1 MKAVKNPL
9 LAAIAII
16 VVCSALGLLT
26 NAYIQIIILFLFV
39 NAIMGMSLNL
49 VNGYTG
55 QFSLGHAGFVAVG
68 AYFTAMM
75 TTKFPIPEGIL
86 ALPYFILI
94 SLGGGLAAG
103 FFGYIVGLPSL
114 RLKGDYLAIVT
125 LGFGEITRVS
135 LNNIPSLG
143 GALGIS
149 SVPSMPEIDLGG
161 FIISNF
167 VVSIVFATF
176 WAIICFF
183 VIWRLLQS
191 SHGRCFLSVREDEI
205 AAEAMGINT
214 TKTKIQAFVV
224 SSFFAGIAGALYA
237 HFTNYVSPASFTFL
251 MSIDAVIMVVLGGMG
266 MTGVLTSALLITV
279 LPELLRS
286 LKDYTGGVDLRMIIY
301 SLALI
306 LIMILRPKGLF
317 GDKEI
322 NSLPMFNKEKKN
334 VSPTT

>member
-1 MKAVKNPL
+1 MKAIKNPL
-9 LAAIAII
+9 IT
-16 VVCSALGLLT
+16 ALGLLIICSAVGLLT
-26 NAYIQIIILFLFV
+26 NPYIQLIILFLFV
-39 NAIMGMSLNL
+39 NSIMGMSLNL

-68 AYFTAMM
+68 AYFTAIM
-75 TTKFPIPEGIL
+75 TTKFAPPTGMVS
-86 ALPYFILI
+86 LPYFVLI
-94 SLGGGLAAG
+94 SLGSGITAG
-103 FFGYIVGLPSL
+103 VFGYIVGLPSL

-125 LGFGEITRVS
+125 LGFGEIIRVS
-135 LNNIPSLG
+135 LNNISYFG

-149 SVPSMPEIDLGG
+149 SVPSMPEPT
-161 FIISNF
+161 FIVSLIFAIFWS
-167 VVSIVFATF
+167 VV
-176 WAIICFF
+176 CFF

-191 SHGRCFLSVREDEI
+191 SHGRCFLSIREDEI

-214 TKTKIQAFVV
+214 TKTKVQAFVV

-266 MTGVLTSALLITV
+266 SMTGVLTSALIITV

-322 NSLPMFNKEKKN
+322 TSLWRKN
-334 VSPTT
+334 VGSSS

>member
-1 MKAVKNPL
+1 MKSLKNPL
-9 LAAIAII
+9 IAAFGILA
-16 VVCSALGLLT
+16 VSATVGLLT
-26 NAYIQIIILFLFV
+26 NPYIQLIILFLFI

-68 AYFTAMM
+68 AYFSAIL
-75 TTKFPIPEGIL
+75 TTKFPVPAGF
-86 ALPYFILI
+86 AGFPYFLLI
-94 SLGGGLAAG
+94 TLGGGIVAG
-103 FFGYIVGLPSL
+103 LFGYVVGLPSL

-125 LGFGEITRVS
+125 LGFGEIIRVS
-135 LNNIPSLG
+135 LNNISYFG

-149 SVPSMPEIDLGG
+149 SVPSMPELDLGG
-161 FIISNF
+161 FVIPTF
-167 VVSIVFATF
+167 VTSLMFGIFWSIV
-176 WAIICFF
+176 CFF
-183 VIWRLLQS
+183 TIWRLLKS

-214 TKTKIQAFVV
+214 TRTKVQAFVV
-224 SSFFAGIAGALYA
+224 SSFFAGVSGALFA
-237 HFTNYVSPASFTFL
+237 HFTNYISPASFTFL

-266 MTGVLTSALLITV
+266 SMTGVLTSAFIITV

-322 NSLPMFNKEKKN
+322 NSLRRKN
-334 VSPTT
+334 VGSST

>member
-1 MKAVKNPL
+1 MRAIKTPL
-9 LAAIAII
+9 IAALGILI
-16 VVCSALGLLT
+16 VASTLGLLT
-26 NAYIQIIILFLFV
+26 NSYIQLIVLFLFV
-39 NAIMGMSLNL
+39 NSIMGMSLNL

-68 AYFTAMM
+68 AYFTAAI
-75 TTKFPIPEGIL
+75 TTKFPVPEGIM
-86 ALPYFILI
+86 ALPYFIVV
-94 SLGGGLAAG
+94 SLGAG
-103 FFGYIVGLPSL
+103 TMAGTFGYFVGLPSL

-125 LGFGEITRVS
+125 LGFGEIIRVS
-135 LNNIPSLG
+135 LNNIPYFG

-161 FIISNF
+161 YVISTFITSL
-167 VVSIVFATF
+167 VFAIF
-176 WAIICFF
+176 WSIICFF
-183 VIWRLLQS
+183 VIWRLLKS

-214 TKTKIQAFVV
+214 TKSKIQAFVV

-266 MTGVLTSALLITV
+266 SMTGVLTSAFIITV
-279 LPELLRS
+279 LPEILRS
-286 LKDYTGGVDLRMIIY
+286 LKDFTGGIDLRMIIY

-306 LIMILRPKGLF
+306 LIMILRPQGLF

-322 NSLPMFNKEKKN
+322 NTIRRKN
-334 VSPTT
+334 VGSST

>member
-1 MKAVKNPL
+1 MRAFKNPL
-9 LAAIAII
+9 IAALGILI
-16 VVCSALGLLT
+16 VASALGMLT
-26 NAYIQIIILFLFV
+26 NSYIQLIILFLFV
-39 NAIMGMSLNL
+39 NSIMGMSLNL

-68 AYFTAMM
+68 AYFSAMM
-75 TTKFPIPEGIL
+75 TTKFPAPEGL
-86 ALPYFILI
+86 GGLPYFILI
-94 SLGGGLAAG
+94 SLGSGLLAG
-103 FFGYIVGLPSL
+103 AFGYIVGLPSL

-125 LGFGEITRVS
+125 LGFGEIIRVS
-135 LNNIPSLG
+135 LNNASYLG

-149 SVPSMPEIDLGG
+149 SIPSMPEAVLGG
-161 FIISNF
+161 F
-167 VVSIVFATF
+167 VVSNYITSLLFAIF
-176 WAIICFF
+176 WSVICFF
-183 VIWRLLQS
+183 VIWRLLKS

-214 TKTKIQAFVV
+214 TKAKIQAFVV

-266 MTGVLTSALLITV
+266 SMSGVLTSALIITV
-279 LPELLRS
+279 LPEILRS

-322 NSLPMFNKEKKN
+322 NLNWRKN
-334 VSPTT
+334 VSSST

>member
-1 MKAVKNPL
+1 MRAIKTPL
-9 LAAIAII
+9 IAALGILIVASAI
-16 VVCSALGLLT
+16 GLLT
-26 NAYIQIIILFLFV
+26 NSYIQLIILFLFV
-39 NAIMGMSLNL
+39 NSIMGMSLNL

-68 AYFTAMM
+68 AYVTAAI
-75 TTKFPIPEGIL
+75 TTKFPVPAGLI
-86 ALPYFILI
+86 ALPYFIAV
-94 SLGGGLAAG
+94 SLGAG
-103 FFGYIVGLPSL
+103 VIAGAFGYFVGLPSL

-125 LGFGEITRVS
+125 LGFGEIIRVS
-135 LNNIPSLG
+135 LNNMSYFG

-149 SVPSMPEIDLGG
+149 SIPSMPEIDLGG
-161 FIISNF
+161 YVIST
-167 VVSIVFATF
+167 FATSLIFAIF
-176 WAIICFF
+176 WSIICFF
-183 VIWRLLQS
+183 VIWRLLKS

-214 TKTKIQAFVV
+214 TKAKIQAFVV

-266 MTGVLTSALLITV
+266 SMTGVLTSAFIITV
-279 LPELLRS
+279 LPEILRS

-306 LIMILRPKGLF
+306 LIMILRPQGLF

-322 NSLPMFNKEKKN
+322 TTIRRKN
-334 VSPTT
+334 VSSST

>member
-1 MKAVKNPL
+1 MKAIKTPL
-9 LAAIAII
+9 IAALAVLI
-16 VVCSALGLLT
+16 VASALGLLT
-26 NAYIQIIILFLFV
+26 NSYIQLIVLFLFV
-39 NAIMGMSLNL
+39 NSIMGMSLNL

-68 AYFTAMM
+68 AYFTAVM
-75 TTKFPIPEGIL
+75 TTKFPVPAGIVG
-86 ALPYFILI
+86 LPYFILI
-94 SLGGGLAAG
+94 SLGSGLLAG
-103 FFGYIVGLPSL
+103 AFGYIVGLPSL

-125 LGFGEITRVS
+125 LGFGEIIRVS
-135 LNNIPSLG
+135 LNNASSLG

-149 SVPSMPEIDLGG
+149 SIPSMPEVDMGG
-161 FIISNF
+161 MVISSYITSLIF
-167 VVSIVFATF
+167 AIFWSVV
-176 WAIICFF
+176 CFF
-183 VIWRLLQS
+183 VIWRLLKS

-214 TKTKIQAFVV
+214 TKAKIQAFVV

-266 MTGVLTSALLITV
+266 SMSGVLTSALIITV

-286 LKDYTGGVDLRMIIY
+286 LKDFTGGVDLRMIIY

-322 NSLPMFNKEKKN
+322 NLNWRKN
-334 VSPTT
+334 VGSST

>member
-1 MKAVKNPL
+1 MRALKNPL
-9 LAAIAII
+9 LAAI
-16 VVCSALGLLT
+16 VVIGIMSAVGLAT
-26 NAYIQIIILFLFV
+26 NPYVQLIILFLFV

-68 AYFTAMM
+68 AYFTALM
-75 TTKFPIPEGIL
+75 TTKFPVPTGF
-86 ALPYFILI
+86 AGFPYFILI
-94 SLGGGLAAG
+94 SLGGGLVAG
-103 FFGYIVGLPSL
+103 LFGYVVGLPSL

-125 LGFGEITRVS
+125 LGFGEIIRVS
-135 LNNIPSLG
+135 LNNISSFG
-143 GALGIS
+143 GALGVS
-149 SVPSMPEIDLGG
+149 SVPSIPELDLGG
-161 FIISNF
+161 FVVPNF
-167 VVSIVFATF
+167 VTSLMFGTF

-183 VIWRLLQS
+183 VIWRLLKS

-214 TKTKIQAFVV
+214 TKTKVQAFVV

-237 HFTNYVSPASFTFL
+237 HFTNYISPASFTFL
-251 MSIDAVIMVVLGGMG
+251 MSIDAVIIVVLGGMG
-266 MTGVLTSALLITV
+266 SMTGCLTSAFIITV
-279 LPELLRS
+279 FPELLRS

-306 LIMILRPKGLF
+306 LIMILRPQGIF

-322 NSLPMFNKEKKN
+322 TSLRRKN
-334 VSPTT
+334 VSSST

>member
-1 MKAVKNPL
+1 MRALKNPL
-9 LAAIAII
+9 IAALVVLI
-16 VVCSALGLLT
+16 VASALGLLT
-26 NAYIQIIILFLFV
+26 NSYIQLIVLFLFV
-39 NAIMGMSLNL
+39 NSIMGMSLNL

-68 AYFTAMM
+68 AYFTAVM
-75 TTKFPIPEGIL
+75 TTKFPVPEGL
-86 ALPYFILI
+86 AGLPYFILI
-94 SLGGGLAAG
+94 SLGSGLLAG
-103 FFGYIVGLPSL
+103 AFGYIVGLPSL

-125 LGFGEITRVS
+125 LGFGEIIRVS
-135 LNNIPSLG
+135 LNNAPYLG

-149 SVPSMPEIDLGG
+149 SIPSMPEVELGG
-161 FIISNF
+161 F
-167 VVSIVFATF
+167 VVSNYITSLLFAIF
-176 WAIICFF
+176 WSVICFF
-183 VIWRLLQS
+183 VIWRLLKS

-214 TKTKIQAFVV
+214 TKAKIQAFVV

-266 MTGVLTSALLITV
+266 SMSGVLTSALIITV
-279 LPELLRS
+279 LPEILRS

-322 NSLPMFNKEKKN
+322 NLNWRKN
-334 VSPTT
+334 VGSST

>member
-1 MKAVKNPL
+1 MRAFKNPL
-9 LAAIAII
+9 IAALVVLI
-16 VVCSALGLLT
+16 VASALGLLT
-26 NAYIQIIILFLFV
+26 NSYIQLIVLFLFV
-39 NAIMGMSLNL
+39 NSIMGMSLNL

-68 AYFTAMM
+68 AYFTAVM
-75 TTKFPIPEGIL
+75 TTKFPVPDGL
-86 ALPYFILI
+86 AGLPYFILI
-94 SLGGGLAAG
+94 SLGSGLLAG
-103 FFGYIVGLPSL
+103 AFGYLVGLPSL

-125 LGFGEITRVS
+125 LGFGEIIRVS
-135 LNNIPSLG
+135 LNNAPYLG

-149 SVPSMPEIDLGG
+149 SIPSMPEVELGG
-161 FIISNF
+161 F
-167 VVSIVFATF
+167 VVSNYITSLLFAIF
-176 WAIICFF
+176 WSVICFF
-183 VIWRLLQS
+183 VIWRLLKS

-214 TKTKIQAFVV
+214 TKAKIQAFVV

-266 MTGVLTSALLITV
+266 SMSGVLTSALIITV
-279 LPELLRS
+279 LPEILRS

-322 NSLPMFNKEKKN
+322 NLNWRKN
-334 VSPTT
+334 VGSST

>member
-1 MKAVKNPL
+1 
-9 LAAIAII
+9 
-16 VVCSALGLLT
+16 
-26 NAYIQIIILFLFV
+26 
-39 NAIMGMSLNL
+39 MGMSLNL

-55 QFSLGHAGFVAVG
+55 QFSLGHSGFVAVG
-68 AYFTAMM
+68 AYFTAAM
-75 TTKFPIPEGIL
+75 TTKFDIPTG
-86 ALPYFILI
+86 AASLPYFILI
-94 SLGGGLAAG
+94 SLGGGIAAG
-103 FFGYIVGLPSL
+103 IFGYIVGLPSL

-135 LNNIPSLG
+135 LNNISYFG

-149 SVPSMPEIDLGG
+149 SIPSMPEIDLGG
-161 FIISNF
+161 FVISNF
-167 VVSIVFATF
+167 TVSLLFAIF
-176 WAIICFF
+176 WALICFF
-183 VIWRLLQS
+183 VIWRLVQS
-191 SHGRCFLSVREDEI
+191 SHGRCFLSIREDEI

-214 TKTKIQAFVV
+214 TKTKVQAFVV

-266 MTGVLTSALLITV
+266 SMTGVLTSAFIITV
-279 LPELLRS
+279 LPEILRS

-322 NSLPMFNKEKKN
+322 TDFKLFGKRSDN
-334 VSPTT
+334 VGPTS

>member
-1 MKAVKNPL
+1 MRAIKTPL
-9 LAAIAII
+9 IAALGILI
-16 VVCSALGLLT
+16 VASALGLLT
-26 NAYIQIIILFLFV
+26 NSYIQLIILFLFV
-39 NAIMGMSLNL
+39 NSIMGMSLNL

-68 AYFTAMM
+68 AYVTAAI
-75 TTKFPIPEGIL
+75 TTKFPVPAGL
-86 ALPYFILI
+86 MALPYFILV
-94 SLGGGLAAG
+94 SLGAG
-103 FFGYIVGLPSL
+103 VIAGIFGYFVGLPSL

-125 LGFGEITRVS
+125 LGFGEIIRVS
-135 LNNIPSLG
+135 LNNMSYFG

-149 SVPSMPEIDLGG
+149 SIPSMPEIDLGG
-161 FIISNF
+161 Y
-167 VVSIVFATF
+167 VVSTFITSLIFAIF

-183 VIWRLLQS
+183 VIWRLLKS

-214 TKTKIQAFVV
+214 TKSKIQAFVV

-266 MTGVLTSALLITV
+266 SMTGVLTSAFIITV
-279 LPELLRS
+279 LPEILRS
-286 LKDYTGGVDLRMIIY
+286 LKDFTGGVDLRMIIY

-306 LIMILRPKGLF
+306 LIMILRPQGLF
-317 GDKEI
+317 GSKEI
-322 NSLPMFNKEKKN
+322 SIRRKN
-334 VSPTT
+334 VSSST

>member
-1 MKAVKNPL
+1 MKAVKYPL
-9 LAAIAII
+9 LAGL
-16 VVCSALGLLT
+16 ALLLFCTAFGLFT
-26 NAYIQIIILFLFV
+26 NPYIQLIILFLFV

-68 AYFTAMM
+68 AYFTAYM
-75 TTKFPIPEGIL
+75 TTKFPVPAGIL
-86 ALPYFILI
+86 SLPYFILI
-94 SLGGGLAAG
+94 SLGGGIAAG
-103 FFGYIVGLPSL
+103 LFGYLVGLPSL

-125 LGFGEITRVS
+125 LGFGEIIRVS
-135 LNNIPSLG
+135 LNNIHFLG

-149 SVPSMPEIDLGG
+149 SIPSMPELDLGG
-161 FIISNF
+161 GFVISNF
-167 VVSIVFATF
+167 VVSLIFAIF
-176 WAIICFF
+176 WASICFF

-191 SHGRCFLSVREDEI
+191 SHGRCFLSIREDEI

-214 TKTKIQAFVV
+214 TKTKVQAFVV

-266 MTGVLTSALLITV
+266 SMTGVLTSAFIITV

-322 NSLPMFNKEKKN
+322 TSFWRRKN
-334 VSPTT
+334 VGSSS

>member
-1 MKAVKNPL
+1 MRAIKTPL
-9 LAAIAII
+9 IAALGILI
-16 VVCSALGLLT
+16 VASALGLLT
-26 NAYIQIIILFLFV
+26 NSYIQLIILFLFV
-39 NAIMGMSLNL
+39 NSIMGMSLNL

-68 AYFTAMM
+68 AYVTAAI
-75 TTKFPIPEGIL
+75 TTKFPVPAGL
-86 ALPYFILI
+86 MALPYFILV
-94 SLGGGLAAG
+94 SLGAG
-103 FFGYIVGLPSL
+103 VIAGIFGYFVGLPSL

-125 LGFGEITRVS
+125 LGFGEIIRVS
-135 LNNIPSLG
+135 LNNMSYFG

-149 SVPSMPEIDLGG
+149 SIPSMPEIDLGG
-161 FIISNF
+161 YVISTF
-167 VVSIVFATF
+167 VTSLIFAIF

-183 VIWRLLQS
+183 VIWRLLKS

-214 TKTKIQAFVV
+214 TKSKIQAFVV

-266 MTGVLTSALLITV
+266 SMTGVLTSAFIITV
-279 LPELLRS
+279 LPEILRS
-286 LKDYTGGVDLRMIIY
+286 LKDFTGGVDLRMIIY

-306 LIMILRPKGLF
+306 LIMILRPQGLF
-317 GDKEI
+317 GSKEI
-322 NSLPMFNKEKKN
+322 SIRRKN
-334 VSPTT
+334 VSSST

>member
-1 MKAVKNPL
+1 MKAFKTPL
-9 LAAIAII
+9 IAALGIMI
-16 VVCSALGLLT
+16 VASALGLLT
-26 NAYIQIIILFLFV
+26 NSYIQLIILFLFV
-39 NAIMGMSLNL
+39 NGIMGMSLNL

-55 QFSLGHAGFVAVG
+55 QFSLGHAGFVAAG

-75 TTKFPIPEGIL
+75 STKFPVPAGI
-86 ALPYFILI
+86 AGLPYFILI
-94 SLGGGLAAG
+94 SLGSGLLAG
-103 FFGYIVGLPSL
+103 ALGYLVGLPSL

-125 LGFGEITRVS
+125 LGFGEIIRVS
-135 LNNIPSLG
+135 LNNAPYLG

-149 SVPSMPEIDLGG
+149 SIPSMPEIDLGG
-161 FIISNF
+161 YVISTFITSLI
-167 VVSIVFATF
+167 FAIF
-176 WAIICFF
+176 WSVICFF
-183 VIWRLLQS
+183 VIWRLLKS

-214 TKTKIQAFVV
+214 TKAKIQAFVV

-266 MTGVLTSALLITV
+266 SMSGVLTSALIITV
-279 LPELLRS
+279 LPEILRS

-322 NSLPMFNKEKKN
+322 NLNWRKN
-334 VSPTT
+334 VGSST

>member
-1 MKAVKNPL
+1 MKAIKNPL
-9 LAAIAII
+9 IAAAVILLIS
-16 VVCSALGLLT
+16 SALGLLT
-26 NAYIQIIILFLFV
+26 NSYIQLIILFLFI

-68 AYFTAMM
+68 AYFTAIV
-75 TTKFPIPEGIL
+75 TTKFPVPAGIL
-86 ALPYFILI
+86 SLPYFILV
-94 SLGGGLAAG
+94 SLGSGILAGL
-103 FFGYIVGLPSL
+103 FGYVVGLPSL

-125 LGFGEITRVS
+125 LGFGEIIRVS
-135 LNNIPSLG
+135 LNNIAYTG

-149 SVPSMPEIDLGG
+149 SVPMMPEIDLGG

-167 VVSIVFATF
+167 ITSLIYGTF
-176 WAIICFF
+176 WVIVCFF
-183 VIWRLLQS
+183 VIWRMLKS

-214 TKTKIQAFVV
+214 TKTKVQAFVI
-224 SSFFAGIAGALYA
+224 SSFFAGISGALYA

-266 MTGVLTSALLITV
+266 SMTGCLTSAFIITV

-286 LKDYTGGVDLRMIIY
+286 LKEYTGGIDLRMIIY

-306 LIMILRPKGLF
+306 LIMILRPQGLF
-317 GDKEI
+317 GDREI
-322 NSLPMFNKEKKN
+322 TSFWRKKD
-334 VSPTT
+334 VSPST